1 MIVYTLYDT
10 DARVRREAET
20 LAATGR
26 YEIHVLAL
34 KDQAEPR
41 QYMLDGVTV
50 QQLDVAK
57 YRGGNALNYILSYVQ
72 FALHAFW
79 HVSRRAA
86 ERRIDVVHVHNMPNF
101 LVLAGLLP
109 MLQGKKV
116 VLDLHDTMPET
127 FASSFTGLRRRI
139 FVPLLT
145 LEERVCC
152 TFADHLICVNEVQRN
167 AVVRRQPRAAAKT
180 LVSMNV
186 PDPARFRPVE
196 PVVRSQADR
205 LKIIYHGTLSGRL
218 TVDLGIRALA
228 LVAQTAPEIELH
240 IAGDGDALDSLR
252 ELAGE
257 LGVANRVTFYGR
269 MKLDQLI
276 PVIRDMDLGIVPLER
291 NPATELMLSVK
302 LMECLSQGIP
312 VIAPRLDAIQHYFT
326 EQMLFFFE
334 PGDVQSLAGA
344 LMAARDPAERLR
356 RVRAA
361 GAFLAEYHWETH
373 KSSLLKVYEYP
384 TAMLPAPQSVAGGA
398 ALNTEA
404 ETADK
409 R

>member
-1 MIVYTLYDT
+1 M
-10 DARVRREAET
+10 
-20 LAATGR
+20 
-26 YEIHVLAL
+26 
-34 KDQAEPR
+34 
-41 QYMLDGVTV
+41 
-50 QQLDVAK
+50 
-57 YRGGNALNYILSYVQ
+57 Q

-86 ERRIDVVHVHNMPNF
+86 AGKVDVVHVHNMPNF
-101 LVLAGLLP
+101 LVFSGLVP

-127 FASSFTGLRRRI
+127 FASSFTGMRKRV

-152 TFADHLICVNEVQRN
+152 AFADHLICVNEVQRN
-167 AVVRRQPRAAAKT
+167 AVIRRQPRAARKT
-180 LVSMNV
+180 VVSMNV
-186 PDPARFRPVE
+186 PDPARFRPVL
-196 PVVRSQADR
+196 PVVRPQSDR

-228 LVAQTAPEIELH
+228 LVSQSAPEIELH
-240 IAGDGDALDSLR
+240 IVGDGDALDSLR
-252 ELAGE
+252 DLAGE
-257 LGVANRVTFYGR
+257 LGVSNRVTFYGR
-269 MKLDQLI
+269 KKLDQLI
-276 PVIRDMDLGIVPLER
+276 PIIRDMDLGIVPLER

-326 EQMLFFFE
+326 EQMLFFFD
-334 PGDVQSLAGA
+334 PGDVQSLADA
-344 LMAARDPAERLR
+344 LMAARDSDERFR

-361 GAFLAEYHWETH
+361 GTFLAEYHWETH
-373 KSSLLKVYEYP
+373 KSSLLKIYDYAP
-384 TAMLPAPQSVAGGA
+384 AGQPAPAPLGAGA
-398 ALNTEA
+398 AFPADIEP
-404 ETADK
+404 ADK